1 MTWRVRVEP
10 ANGAAFDRALEGTE
24 ITVGRSLSSGLVV
37 HDDSVSRHHMR
48 LFARDSRW
56 WVEDLGTTN
65 GTRLNGKRL
74 NAAAL
79 LDAGDRISIG
89 ASRIEVV
96 APHHAEAE
104 ALEPTVETEDADLAE
119 SKRQAARLETL
130 IGVHRA
136 LARPIS
142 LSELLDLILQR
153 CFAALQPEE
162 GLILLRG
169 ADGELRRAAT
179 RRLPHLAGHVFVS
192 RRIVDEVVTH
202 GTPIVVVDAAVD
214 ERFADAPSVV
224 SAGVRSVVA
233 APLTDAEGTIGMIAL
248 SSSLRMR
255 QFSQADLDM
264 LESLASAAVLR
275 VRNMALSEQALERRV
290 IDRELSLAHDMQMSM
305 LPRRRPERTE
315 VEVGAT
321 LRPARSVGGDLYD
334 FVLHGDRLWFIVAD
348 VSGKGLAASL
358 YMAVAK
364 TLFRASVH
372 DDDTG
377 VADVL
382 ARMNRELCRENDQMV
397 FVTAIVGH
405 LMLATGSL
413 VLGDAG
419 HNPPILIDPDGG
431 VSQPPVLKNIALG
444 VLPDATFKD
453 SSWSLSRGATA
464 LIYTDGATDAR
475 APSGEMFGSAG
486 LDRVVS
492 ACVDPTP
499 QQFVDDIAETIAA
512 FGAGAA
518 PEDDLTLLAI
528 KYVGSADWL

>member
-10 ANGAAFDRALEGTE
+10 ANGAAFDRVLEGTE
-24 ITVGRSLSSGLVV
+24 ITVGRSMSSGLVL

-48 LFARDSRW
+48 LFTRENRW

-65 GTRLNGKRL
+65 GTRVNGKRL
-74 NAAAL
+74 QAATL
-79 LDAGDRISIG
+79 LEAGDRISLG
-89 ASRIEVV
+89 ASRLEVV
-96 APHHAEAE
+96 APHHSEE
-104 ALEPTVETEDADLAE
+104 EPLEPTVETDDPGLAE

-142 LSELLDLILQR
+142 LPELLDLILQR

-179 RRLPHLAGHVFVS
+179 RRLPHLTGHIFVS
-192 RRIVDEVVTH
+192 RRIIDEVVTH
-202 GTPIVVVDAAVD
+202 GTPIVVVDATVD
-214 ERFADAPSVV
+214 ERFADSQSIV

-233 APLTDAEGTIGMIAL
+233 APRTAADGTIGMIAL
-248 SSSLRMR
+248 SSSVRTR
-255 QFSQADLDM
+255 QFAQADLDM

-275 VRNMALSEQALERRV
+275 VRNMALAEDMLARRV
-290 IDRELSLAHDMQMSM
+290 IDRELALAHDMQMSM
-305 LPRRRPERTE
+305 LPRHRPERRE
-315 VEVGAT
+315 VEIGAA
-321 LRPARSVGGDLYD
+321 LRSARSVGGDLYD

-364 TLFRASVH
+364 TLFRATVH
-372 DDDTG
+372 DDAN

-382 ARMNRELCRENDQMV
+382 ARMNRELCRDNDQMV

-405 LMLATGSL
+405 LTLTTGAL
-413 VLGDAG
+413 ILGDAG
-419 HNPPILIDPDGG
+419 HNPPMLIDRDGRL
-431 VSQPPVLKNIALG
+431 SQPAVEKNIALG
-444 VLPDATFKD
+444 VVPDATFRE
-453 SSWSLSRGATA
+453 SSWPLVPGATA
-464 LIYTDGATDAR
+464 LVYTDGATDAR
-475 APSGEMFGSAG
+475 APSGEMFGSTG

-492 ACVDPTP
+492 ACVNSSP

-512 FGAGAA
+512 FGAGAS
-518 PEDDLTLLAI
+518 PEDDLTLLAL
-528 KYVGSADWL
+528 KYVGT